1 MSGLFKSQ
9 KDTPLISIVM
19 PNYKSKMLSKS
30 LNSLFNQSYKNLE
43 IIVIDGN
50 SGKNTIKILKKYN
63 DKIDLWISEMMRV
76 CGMLGIKLKLARG
89 DFVGVVRTHQIFYI
103 KMQQKYS

>member
-1 MSGLFKSQ
+1 MKKKSITKIKFKNSLEYSKLIKNKFVKSLYFDKKNRWFDDERALQKSQ

-50 SGKNTIKILKKYN
+50 SGKIRL
-63 DKIDLWISEMMRV
+63 R
-76 CGMLGIKLKLARG
+76 
-89 DFVGVVRTHQIFYI
+89 F
-103 KMQQKYS
+103 